1 MKDLVE
7 ESDMARSAFYENLF
21 IVETLEDELEEISLK
36 AVIQA
41 RAVRAFPEA
50 GTWMEE
56 TVQVQLRR
64 QIRPQS

>member
-1 MKDLVE
+1 ME
-7 ESDMARSAFYENLF
+7 ESDMARSACYENLF
-21 IVETLEDELEEISLK
+21 VVETLEDGLEEISLK
-36 AVIQA
+36 AVIQV

-50 GTWMEE
+50 GAWTEE